1 MILERFCFPK
11 AIEKEELWE
20 ETAVPKSTRYKILKW
35 AVRIFEDWQQV
46 QSIKFPIVEDGG
58 VFKGN

>member
-11 AIEKEELWE
+11 AIKKEELWE
-20 ETAVPKSTRYKILKW
+20 ETAVPKSTRCKNIK
-35 AVRIFEDWQQV
+35 VGIFEDWQQV

-58 VFKGN
+58 VFKDN